1 MFATPP
7 DRRNPLP
14 RPCPSSVRRAAGP
27 RLLPVLVGLLAAL
40 PVAAP
45 VAASAAAP
53 TPAAVPAP
61 EEGWR
66 FLDAHFAAQPELT
79 TTKSS
84 GFKPLNRLKWLAET
98 RQAPLGVSSAAL
110 RMAALRT
117 GRERAALRG
126 AEPGWFATG
135 PTHISG
141 RCLAIDFDP
150 GNPSTVYIGSASG
163 GLWKST
169 DAGLTWTA
177 LTDDLPTLGVGA
189 VCVLASDPNVVL
201 IGTGEGNGAASANL
215 ALGPFGAGIFRSTDA
230 GLTWSPTNVSFGA
243 ATMHGFGAM
252 EDNPIT
258 GVVLACANN
267 GVYRSTDAGATWAIV
282 QTAGN
287 YSDVKW
293 KPGDANRVYIAKG
306 RDPFFNFQTNNG
318 VRVSTNGGLTFAALG
333 TGQPAG
339 ATIGK
344 TRLAVTPADPSVI
357 YAHYT
362 NANNFQSI
370 GVYRSTDD
378 GATWSVRSTSNQ
390 TASQGWYNLAMAA
403 DPDDVDGLV
412 SGGTPFFRS
421 TDGGVTFDEKTHPLV
436 PGGNAGTPHWD
447 IHGAAYE
454 PGSTTNVWV
463 LSDGGPWRSTND
475 GATWNGRGAGLVT
488 FQFYDICVAQSDEF
502 FTMGGAQDNGI
513 PGRTGLDTWFTTTFT
528 ADGMVCNITPT
539 NGNVYAESQFGNHI
553 KSTNFG
559 QSWSAINTGI
569 TGTGFWVTP
578 VDQDQNLGRHLYT
591 GTNAGIFRTTSGGSS
606 WENVGAHTAR
616 WIAISPLDGNVVWT
630 VSNTLGVWVTTDDG
644 GTWTQSPTYA
654 STGTETKIAADPANA
669 GGAFVTYGYYATG
682 QPRVR
687 RTTDFGATWA
697 DVSGDFPDVPAN
709 TMVVDPDRPAD
720 WYVGADV
727 GVWRSTDGGGTWT
740 PYGTGL
746 ANALIT
752 DLEIRRSARK
762 LTAGTFGRGAWEVDL
777 PPAGAVDAPVVA
789 AANPDLMLDPPYPN
803 PVRDWAD
810 FRFAARAGGEVTL
823 ELFDVAGRRVETI
836 AREAR
841 GDAVIRTAVWDARG
855 AAPGVYFARL
865 TAGGREV
872 VRKVVLAR

>member
-1 MFATPP
+1 M
-7 DRRNPLP
+7 
-14 RPCPSSVRRAAGP
+14 
-27 RLLPVLVGLLAAL
+27 
-40 PVAAP
+40 
-45 VAASAAAP
+45 ASAAPAP
-53 TPAAVPAP
+53 APAATAPAATPATAPATAP
-61 EEGWR
+61 AAPAEGWR
-66 FLDAHFAAQPELT
+66 HLEAHYAAHPELT
-79 TTKSS
+79 RTKSS
-84 GFKPLNRLKWLAET
+84 GFKPFNRLKWLLET
-98 RQAPLGVSSAAL
+98 RHAPPGASAAEL
-110 RMAALRT
+110 RADALRT
-117 GRERAALRG
+117 GRMRAAALRG
-126 AEPGWFATG
+126 GSPGWFATG

-150 GNPSTVYIGSASG
+150 ADAATVYVGSASG

-169 DAGLTWTA
+169 DAGLTWAA
-177 LTDDLPTLGVGA
+177 LTDDLPTLGIGA
-189 VCVLASDPNVVL
+189 VCVLAGDPDVVL
-201 IGTGEGNGAASANL
+201 IGTGEGTGAASANL

-230 GLTWSPTNVSFGA
+230 GATWSPTSIAYGGA
-243 ATMHGFGAM
+243 SMHGFGAM

-258 GVVLACANN
+258 GVVLAAATD
-267 GVYRSTDAGATWAIV
+267 GVYRSTDAGATWTKV
-282 QTAGN
+282 QTGGN

-293 KPGDANRVYIAKG
+293 KPGDANRAYVAKG

-318 VRVSTNGGLTFAALG
+318 VRVSTDGGLTFAPLG
-333 TGQPAG
+333 AGQPGG
-339 ATIGK
+339 ALIGK

-357 YAHYT
+357 YAHYS
-362 NANNFQSI
+362 NANNFQTL

-378 GATWSVRSTSNQ
+378 GATWSLRSSANQ
-390 TASQGWYNLAMAA
+390 TASQGWYNLALAA
-403 DPDDVDGLV
+403 DPDDADGLV

-421 TDGGVTFDEKTHPLV
+421 TDGGLTYDEKTSPLL
-436 PGGNAGTPHWD
+436 PMGSAGIPHWD

-454 PGSTTNVWV
+454 PGSATNVWV
-463 LSDGGPWRSTND
+463 LTDGGPWRSTND
-475 GATWNGRGAGLVT
+475 GATWSERRAGLVT

-513 PGRTGLDTWFTTTFT
+513 PGRTGADTWFTSTFT
-528 ADGMVCNITPT
+528 ADGMVCNIAPS
-539 NGNVYAESQFGNHI
+539 NGNVYAEWQFGNHI

-559 QSWSAINTGI
+559 QTWAPIMNGI
-569 TGTGFWVTP
+569 TGTGYWVTP

-616 WIAISPLDGNVVWT
+616 WIAISPVDGNVVWT

-644 GTWTQSPTYA
+644 GTWTQSPTFA

-669 GGAFVTYGYYATG
+669 GGAFVTFGYYATG
-682 QPRVR
+682 LPRIL
-687 RTTDFGATWA
+687 RTDDYGATWT

-709 TMVVDPDRPAD
+709 TMVVDPDRPDD

-762 LTAGTFGRGAWEVDL
+762 LTAGTFGRGAWEADL
-777 PPAGAVDAPVVA
+777 PAVAVDAPVVA

-810 FRFAARAGGEVTL
+810 FRFAARADAEVTL
-823 ELFDVAGRRVETI
+823 ELFDVAGRRVETL

-865 TAGGREV
+865 TAGGREAM
-872 VRKVVLAR
+872 RKVVVAR

>member
-1 MFATPP
+1 MPHS
-7 DRRNPLP
+7 
-14 RPCPSSVRRAAGP
+14 RPTSVRCAHRAP
-27 RLLPVLVGLLAAL
+27 RLPVLVGLLLAAAG
-40 PVAAP
+40 V
-45 VAASAAAP
+45 ASAA
-53 TPAAVPAP
+53 PAAAPAAEAPAP
-61 EEGWR
+61 DEGWR
-66 FLDAHFAAQPELT
+66 HLEAHYAAHPGLT

-84 GFKPLNRLKWLAET
+84 GFKPFNRLKWLLET
-98 RQAPLGVSSAAL
+98 RRAPEGVSTAAL
-110 RMAALRT
+110 RADALRA
-117 GRERAALRG
+117 GRARAGALRG
-126 AEPGWFATG
+126 GSPGWFATG
-135 PTHISG
+135 PTQLSG

-150 GNPSTVYIGSASG
+150 GNPATVYVGSASG

-169 DAGLTWTA
+169 DSGLTWA
-177 LTDDLPTLGVGA
+177 AITDDLPSLGVGA
-189 VCVLASDPNVVL
+189 VCVLASDPDIVL
-201 IGTGEGNGAASANL
+201 IGTGEGTGAASANL

-230 GLTWSPTNVSFGA
+230 GATWSPTNISYGGA
-243 ATMHGFGAM
+243 SMHGFGAM

-258 GVVLACANN
+258 GVVLAAATD
-267 GVYRSTDAGATWAIV
+267 GVYRSTDAGATWTKV
-282 QTAGN
+282 QTGGN

-318 VRVSTNGGLTFAALG
+318 VRVSTDGGLTFALVG
-333 TGQPAG
+333 SGQPAG
-339 ATIGK
+339 ALIGK

-357 YAHYT
+357 YAHYS
-362 NANNFQSI
+362 NANNFQTL

-378 GATWSVRSTSNQ
+378 GATWSLRSSVNQ
-390 TASQGWYNLAMAA
+390 TASQGWYNLAIAA
-403 DPDDVDGLV
+403 DPNNVDGLV
-412 SGGTPFFRS
+412 SGGTPFYRS
-421 TDGGVTFDEKTHPLV
+421 TDGGLTYDEKTHPLV

-475 GATWNGRGAGLVT
+475 GATWNERRAGLVT

-513 PGRTGLDTWFTTTFT
+513 PGRTGLDTWFQTTFT
-528 ADGMVCNITPT
+528 ADGMVCNITPG

-559 QSWSAINTGI
+559 QTWSAINTGI
-569 TGTGFWVTP
+569 TGTGYWVTP

-616 WIAISPLDGNVVWT
+616 WISISPVDGNVVWT

-644 GTWTQSPTYA
+644 GMWTPSPTFA

-669 GGAFVTYGYYATG
+669 GGAFVTFGYYATG
-682 QPRVR
+682 LPRIL
-687 RTTDFGATWA
+687 RTSDYGATWT
-697 DVSGDFPDVPAN
+697 DVSGDFPDIPAN
-709 TMVVDPDRPAD
+709 TMVVDPDRPDD

-727 GVWRSTDGGGTWT
+727 GVWRSTDGGATWT

-752 DLEIRRSARK
+752 DLEIRRTARK
-762 LTAGTFGRGAWEVDL
+762 LTAGTFGRGAWEADL
-777 PPAGAVDAPVVA
+777 PAAAVDAPVVA
-789 AANPDLMLDPPYPN
+789 VPNPDLMLDPPYPN

-810 FRFAARAGGEVTL
+810 FRFAARADAEVTL
-823 ELFDVAGRRVETI
+823 ELFDVAGRRVETL

-865 TAGGREV
+865 TAGGREAM
-872 VRKVVLAR
+872 RKVVVAR